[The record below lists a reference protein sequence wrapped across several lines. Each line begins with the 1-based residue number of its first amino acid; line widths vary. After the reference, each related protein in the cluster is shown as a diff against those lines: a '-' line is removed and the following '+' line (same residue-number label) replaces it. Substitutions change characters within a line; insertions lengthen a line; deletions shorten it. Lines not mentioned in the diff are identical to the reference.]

1 MLRLR
6 TMRVTLLAVCL
17 IGCAC
22 LLNGC
27 IPHSENDFAQGNQL
41 ATDTWTTGTQA
52 TPNGTAEPN
61 VTTGAGTYR
70 AIDEKNGVKY
80 P

>member
-1 MLRLR
+1 MSRLNSKR
-6 TMRVTLLAVCL
+6 IALVAVCL
-17 IGCAC
+17 VGCAG
-22 LLNGC
+22 LNGC
-27 IPHSENDFAQGNQL
+27 IPHSENDFTVGNQM
-41 ATDTWTTGTQA
+41 ATDTWTTGVNTDPGA
-52 TPNGTAEPN
+52 AREPN